1 MAMGSGTW
9 LWAVRRWERLVAL
22 LLLCLPTLSHA
33 VPCST
38 LPACRKLS
46 AAAQKHMA
54 EKKPAEAQ
62 RAYEQALEL
71 SQDGALLRPLSLVLL
86 AQNKTDEA
94 FRLYHDHLAKLPS
107 SSPEREVYGQE
118 LVELLNRPEMKA
130 VPASDEPESRAAEAP
145 QTPSPSLPGDR
156 PLRIISPTLSLP
168 DVPAQNRSG
177 TAKGNPSDCVPIRH
191 QKALR
196 IVGGTLLGIGV
207 GSVVS
212 GGVLWSFDKK
222 PTGDVCLVD
231 GEPAPCG
238 WNTVNAA
245 VASWTVGAV
254 GIGVGSVLFGLSFSK
269 RESSTCE
276 TK

>member
-1 MAMGSGTW
+1 
-9 LWAVRRWERLVAL
+9 VRRWVLLVAL

-145 QTPSPSLPGDR
+145 QTPGPSLPGDR

-207 GSVVS
+207 GSIVS
-212 GGVLWSFDKK
+212 GGVLWSFNGN
-222 PTGDVCLVD
+222 PAGAGCVFD
-231 GEPAPCG
+231 GAGAPCV
-238 WNTVNAA
+238 WNTVDAA
-245 VASWTVGAV
+245 VAAWTLGSVGV
-254 GIGVGSVLFGLSFSK
+254 GVGSVLFGLSFVK
-269 RESSTCE
+269 QESSTCE